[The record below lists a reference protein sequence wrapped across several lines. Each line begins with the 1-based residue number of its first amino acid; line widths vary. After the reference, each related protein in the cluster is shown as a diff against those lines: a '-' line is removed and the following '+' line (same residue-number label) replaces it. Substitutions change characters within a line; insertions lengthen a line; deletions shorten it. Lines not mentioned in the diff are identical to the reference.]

1 MEARLETITATLRE
15 TFPEQILDVQEE
27 FGDVSVSVS
36 RGALQAICASL
47 RDEFELLADWSCID
61 WLGVEPPERRFL
73 MSAQLASTRHAER
86 LRVRV
91 YIPEGDE
98 TCPSL
103 CGVWPAANYLER
115 EAFDFFGITFE
126 GHPDL
131 RRIFMPDEWEGF
143 PQRKDY
149 PLGGVNTTYEH
160 GAFIPPPDVRRQG
173 TTTSG
178 YPGRIS

>member
-1 MEARLETITATLRE
+1 MDAHIEEIIARLRE
-15 TFPEQILDVQEE
+15 NFPEGVAGVVEE
-27 FGDVSVSVS
+27 FDEVSVEVA
-36 RGALQAICASL
+36 RERLVEVAAAL
-47 RDEFELLADWSCID
+47 RDEFEMLVDWSCID
-61 WLGVEPPERRFL
+61 WLGIEPPERRFL
-73 MSAQLASTRHAER
+73 MSAQLASTRHALRLR
-86 LRVRV
+86 LRVF
-91 YIPEGDE
+91 IPEGDD

-103 CGVWPAANYLER
+103 CGVWPGANFLER

-131 RRIFMPDEWEGF
+131 RRIFMPDEWQGF

-160 GAFIPPPDVRRQG
+160 GAFIPPPDIRRQP
-173 TTTSG
+173 TSTSG